1 MGSIR
6 AASLAGVAFAALLA
20 ISLLL
25 LRDQPDADAGASEI
39 SDFYLDSGNR
49 TRVLVGLNLAPFA
62 AIAFFWFVGVIRRRI
77 GDREDKFFSTVFLSS
92 GLLFI
97 AMYLAAA
104 VVWASHALAVQFAD
118 SPPPSPE
125 MVGLTQGLAWGFFS
139 VVGARMAAVFM
150 LVTSTLGHRTGA
162 LPRWLVVVGF
172 VLALTLLVTVTVSE
186 PVGFVFVV
194 WVTLV
199 SLALLVGRNLAL
211 SCSLSTLAAHSSGS
225 ISTTF
230 SARG

>member
-1 MGSIR
+1 MQ

-20 ISLLL
+20 LSLLL
-25 LRDQPDADAGASEI
+25 LRDQPAADAGVGEI

-49 TRVLVGLNLAPFA
+49 TRVLAGLNLAPFA
-62 AIAFFWFVGVIRRRI
+62 AIAFLWFVGVIRRRI
-77 GDREDKFFSTVFLSS
+77 GDWEDKFFSTVFLSS

-104 VVWASHALAVQFAD
+104 VVWAGHALAVQFAD

-125 MVGLTQGLAWGFFS
+125 MVGLTRGLAWGFFL

-150 LVTSTLGHRTGA
+150 LVTSTLGHRTGS

-172 VLALTLLVTVTVSE
+172 VLAVTLLVTVTVSE
-186 PVGFVFVV
+186 PIGFVFVV

-199 SLALLVGRNLAL
+199 SLALLV
-211 SCSLSTLAAHSSGS
+211 
-225 ISTTF
+225 
-230 SARG
+230 RGDEIGGGETG